1 MIVIFSVGVGRT
13 RPGRIVLAS
22 MDVVVGLCS
31 RLTAAVLL
39 LAATPVLAGLY
50 ILHKVLD
57 RDGGPFLY
65 KGARLGLGKR
75 FFHIYKIRTL
85 VVNAEAQLQGRL
97 HKDGE
102 NMETPMGG
110 FLRKTRL
117 DELPQLWNVLRG
129 DMAFVG
135 PRPERQCVYESFCR
149 DIPGYDAR
157 FAVKPGVTGLS
168 QFLTPHGTS
177 KRLRT
182 RIDAILLRKMNN
194 PFWRVYIL
202 AWTGGGVVGKVAGEA
217 GRYMKRFLRR
227 EEQSEV
233 MLRLF
238 DPHYNRDH
246 LTLIKTMHLDNGN
259 MSMRS
264 ESPMQQGQVVHFRM
278 FRRHK
283 RKVRSARCRGVVTG
297 VVNSMS
303 PAFCGSTYTVK
314 YEPLSQRHEYMLER
328 YILQATVA

>member
-1 MIVIFSVGVGRT
+1 MIVMFSVGVGRT
-13 RPGRIVLAS
+13 RLGRFLLAC
-22 MDVVVGLCS
+22 MDQIVGLCS
-31 RLTAAVLL
+31 RLMAAVLL

-50 ILHKVLD
+50 MLHKVLD

-75 FFHIYKIRTL
+75 VFHIYKIRTL
-85 VVNAEAQLQGRL
+85 VVNAEAHLQGRL

-177 KRLRT
+177 KRLRA

-202 AWTGGGVVGKVAGEA
+202 AWTVVGVIGKLIGEA
-217 GRYMKRFLRR
+217 GRYLRQLMR
-227 EEQSEV
+227 RDARSEV
-233 MLRLF
+233 ILRLF
-238 DPHYNRDH
+238 DPQYNRDH
-246 LTLIKTMHLDNGN
+246 VTLLEAMDVGKGN
-259 MSMRS
+259 LSLKS
-264 ESPMQQGQVVHFRM
+264 ENALQQGQVVHLRM
-278 FRRHK
+278 FRRHN
-283 RKVRSARCRGVVTG
+283 RKMRSARCRGVVTG
-297 VVNSMS
+297 VVDSMLS
-303 PAFCGSTYTVK
+303 PSQKNAYTVR